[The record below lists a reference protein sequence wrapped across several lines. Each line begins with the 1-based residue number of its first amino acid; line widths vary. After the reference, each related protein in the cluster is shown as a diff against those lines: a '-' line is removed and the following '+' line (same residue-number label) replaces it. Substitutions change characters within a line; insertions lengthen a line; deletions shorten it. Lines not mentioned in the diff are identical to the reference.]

1 MDNASYARSSYVER
15 QLVQISVIAQAAIVA
30 MRVRLAMF
38 TSNKSRLRVRLKS

>member
-30 MRVRLAMF
+30 MRVRLAM
-38 TSNKSRLRVRLKS
+38 SNKSKLRVRLKS